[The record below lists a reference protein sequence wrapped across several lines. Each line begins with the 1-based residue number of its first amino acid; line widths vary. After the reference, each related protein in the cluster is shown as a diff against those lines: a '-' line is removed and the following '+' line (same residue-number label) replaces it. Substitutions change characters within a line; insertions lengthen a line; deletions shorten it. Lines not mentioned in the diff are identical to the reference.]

1 MCQQKKKKKKLCAS
15 QSKKESKVAKL
26 ESETT
31 QIEKAMGKREIANC
45 QRADINIGMLK
56 RDKTTN

>member
-1 MCQQKKKKKKLCAS
+1 MCQQKKKKLCAS
-15 QSKKESKVAKL
+15 QSKKESKVAML

-31 QIEKAMGKREIANC
+31 QIEEEQWASERLLIAK
-45 QRADINIGMLK
+45 ADIIDIGMLK